1 MICQDAP
8 RARCYLEVNTAAIA
22 NNLAAAREL
31 LKPETRLIAVLKAD
45 AYGYGLRT
53 VGRFLWTQGVRHFA
67 VACLSEAFELRD
79 ALPEAWILCMGES
92 LDGAL
97 DTAIRQDIRLTVGA
111 CDAAQRVSQAAQQ
124 TNTPAKVHFKV
135 DTGLHRIGFAPDTAA
150 EQIVRCSAL
159 PGIALEG
166 LYTHLALHNTQSD
179 QAQQAAFETVRTG
192 LLAKGI
198 AIPMAHMLD
207 SIGIT
212 RYPQWQYDAV
222 RVGAMLYGNTPNGY
236 ARPERIQPVG
246 RFCARVTRVFMVKA
260 GELIGYDD
268 DHPLMHDTRVAVIS
282 AGYADGYPRVFSGKG
297 EIEIRGRR
305 ARILGL
311 ICMDQMMADVTDIP
325 ETAPGDTA
333 ILLGGGVSLREY
345 AQRGGLNRNE
355 CTAIITRRVPR
366 IYL

>member
-1 MICQDAP
+1 
-8 RARCYLEVNTAAIA
+8 
-22 NNLAAAREL
+22 
-31 LKPETRLIAVLKAD
+31 
-45 AYGYGLRT
+45 
-53 VGRFLWTQGVRHFA
+53 
-67 VACLSEAFELRD
+67 
-79 ALPEAWILCMGES
+79 
-92 LDGAL
+92 
-97 DTAIRQDIRLTVGA
+97 
-111 CDAAQRVSQAAQQ
+111 
-124 TNTPAKVHFKV
+124 
-135 DTGLHRIGFAPDTAA
+135 
-150 EQIVRCSAL
+150 
-159 PGIALEG
+159 
-166 LYTHLALHNTQSD
+166 
-179 QAQQAAFETVRTG
+179 
-192 LLAKGI
+192 
-198 AIPMAHMLD
+198 MAHMLD

-212 RYPQWQYDAV
+212 RYPRWQYDAV

-236 ARPERIQPVG
+236 AQPERIQPVG
-246 RFCARVTRVFMVKA
+246 RFCARITRVFMVKA

-268 DHPLMHDTRVAVIS
+268 DHPLMRDTRVAVIS

-333 ILLGGGVSLREY
+333 TLLGGGVSLREY

>member
-1 MICQDAP
+1 M
-8 RARCYLEVNTAAIA
+8 
-22 NNLAAAREL
+22 
-31 LKPETRLIAVLKAD
+31 
-45 AYGYGLRT
+45 
-53 VGRFLWTQGVRHFA
+53 
-67 VACLSEAFELRD
+67 
-79 ALPEAWILCMGES
+79 
-92 LDGAL
+92 
-97 DTAIRQDIRLTVGA
+97 
-111 CDAAQRVSQAAQQ
+111 
-124 TNTPAKVHFKV
+124 
-135 DTGLHRIGFAPDTAA
+135 
-150 EQIVRCSAL
+150 
-159 PGIALEG
+159 
-166 LYTHLALHNTQSD
+166 YTHLALHNTQSD

-236 ARPERIQPVG
+236 AQPERIQPVG

-268 DHPLMHDTRVAVIS
+268 DHSLMRDTRVAVIS

-297 EIEIRGRR
+297 EIEIHGRR
-305 ARILGL
+305 AWVLGL

-333 ILLGGGVSLREY
+333 TLLGGGVSLREY

>member
-1 MICQDAP
+1 
-8 RARCYLEVNTAAIA
+8 
-22 NNLAAAREL
+22 
-31 LKPETRLIAVLKAD
+31 
-45 AYGYGLRT
+45 
-53 VGRFLWTQGVRHFA
+53 
-67 VACLSEAFELRD
+67 
-79 ALPEAWILCMGES
+79 MGES

-150 EQIVRCSAL
+150 EQIVRCTAL

-236 ARPERIQPVG
+236 AQPERIQPVG

-268 DHPLMHDTRVAVIS
+268 DHSLMHDTRVAVIS